1 MGLWGVQMYIRHR
14 DVSGHRYFY
23 LCRCRR
29 DGVKVIQETLAY
41 LGRHSTVDECIAY
54 HRDMIHKWQS
64 ELDSISES
72 KRKRRASLERW
83 ILKSQSKLVELESLS
98 M

>member
-1 MGLWGVQMYIRHR
+1 MFVRHR
-14 DVSGHRYFY
+14 DVSGHRYYY
-23 LCRCRR
+23 LCQNRR
-29 DGVKVIQETLAY
+29 DGVKVIQELLAY

-54 HRDMIHKWQS
+54 HRDMIQKWQS

-83 ILKSQSKLVELESLS
+83 ILKSQSKIGELESLL